1 MSETDPQGEI
11 NPRRVR
17 YEWNSNP
24 QKYQCPAH
32 SILHKAKQAQPP
44 LSPQYFWVGGSQHY
58 GIWSQNFPN
67 MNFDKGNAIVY
78 QVVQKFQSTNTLG
91 FATLFVLFV
100 CYHCVITPPS
110 ATLRL
115 LLKRIK
121 PIFSQRILK
130 IENWN
135 IKYSRLCKSMTILL
149 IVYNTKTALTEKPL
163 CYTQPPRSLRPY
175 GLKVSSVYNIKFPV
189 MRFHLTTPVPFLLS
203 TLSTLHLNVVTCRM
217 GSGTP
222 GRSWSRSLGRS
233 RWSCSGCSPG

>member
-11 NPRRVR
+11 NSRRVR

-44 LSPQYFWVGGSQHY
+44 LSPQYFQWEEVSIMGY
-58 GIWSQNFPN
+58 DLKIFRTCILI
-67 MNFDKGNAIVY
+67 FDKGNAIVY
-78 QVVQKFQSTNTLG
+78 QVVQKFQSTNTLD

-110 ATLRL
+110 ATSRL

-130 IENWN
+130 IWREKL
-135 IKYSRLCKSMTILL
+135 KY
-149 IVYNTKTALTEKPL
+149 
-163 CYTQPPRSLRPY
+163 
-175 GLKVSSVYNIKFPV
+175 
-189 MRFHLTTPVPFLLS
+189 
-203 TLSTLHLNVVTCRM
+203 
-217 GSGTP
+217 
-222 GRSWSRSLGRS
+222 
-233 RWSCSGCSPG
+233 

>member
-1 MSETDPQGEI
+1 MPSTFYSAQG
-11 NPRRVR
+11 
-17 YEWNSNP
+17 
-24 QKYQCPAH
+24 KTGPA
-32 SILHKAKQAQPP
+32 PP
-44 LSPQYFWVGGSQHY
+44 LPPVFSLGGSQHY

-67 MNFDKGNAIVY
+67 MYFDKGNAIVY
-78 QVVQKFQSTNTLG
+78 QGVQKFQSTNTLG

-110 ATLRL
+110 ATFRL

-175 GLKVSSVYNIKFPV
+175 GLKVSSVYNIKFPAMDV
-189 MRFHLTTPVPFLLS
+189 HLTTPVPFLLS
-203 TLSTLHLNVVTCRM
+203 TLSTLHLDIVTCRM
-217 GSGTP
+217 GSGTLEKF
-222 GRSWSRSLGRS
+222 WSRSLDRS
-233 RWSCSGCSPG
+233 RWSYSGCSPG